1 MLCNID
7 SLFVNSK
14 SNIEPQEILSTTD
27 PESDKVHI
35 TLKQIVRD
43 WADEGAKERSQ
54 CYEPILNE
62 LSKHFDINNM
72 TKNQY
77 KIVSN
82 QIAESVN
89 VFRMTFGC
97 SQLVPGAGLAR
108 LVYEI
113 SLRGFYCEGNEFSLF
128 MLIASN
134 FLLNRCLIDNQYEIY
149 PYVHQFV
156 NNMSREDA
164 LVSSRFPDVSPCEL
178 NDSSILH

>member
-14 SNIEPQEILSTTD
+14 SNIEPQEIRTAID
-27 PESDKVHI
+27 PDSDKVHI

-54 CYEPILNE
+54 CYQPILNE

-72 TKNQY
+72 AKNQY
-77 KIVSN
+77 KI
-82 QIAESVN
+82 
-89 VFRMTFGC
+89 
-97 SQLVPGAGLAR
+97 LVPGAGLAR

-156 NNMSREDA
+156 NNMNRDDA
-164 LVSSRFPDVSPCEL
+164 LVSSRFPDVSPCE
-178 NDSSILH
+178 SH